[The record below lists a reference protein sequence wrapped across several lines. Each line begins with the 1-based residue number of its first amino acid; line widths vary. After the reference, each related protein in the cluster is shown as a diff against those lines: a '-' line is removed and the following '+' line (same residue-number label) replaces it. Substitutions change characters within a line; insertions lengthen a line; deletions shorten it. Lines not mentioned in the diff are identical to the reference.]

1 MQSSWNFA
9 SWAEPSRAGFFRAE
23 PSWQSFRSEL
33 SRAGVFKK
41 WAITSWSRAENSF
54 INNKVFQVN
63 TSKGGGRYWKVGEN
77 RILCIFITIH
87 WKEGCNSFILASIT
101 PDFIMLHK
109 ISFKR
114 IISAHLSNILQHEL
128 VPKLP
133 RAELSWVGRPPA
145 QAKSKLSQ
153 AELS

>member
-1 MQSSWNFA
+1 MLDLPLRALLSFHFGNLFGEDRVNTIFSRDDEKQNDSQSGRNAVLLASISILLVMQPSWNFA

-63 TSKGGGRYWKVGEN
+63 TSKGGGRYWKVVEKQN
-77 RILCIFITIH
+77 SLYIH
-87 WKEGCNSFILASIT
+87 HYSLKGGV
-101 PDFIMLHK
+101 
-109 ISFKR
+109 
-114 IISAHLSNILQHEL
+114 Q
-128 VPKLP
+128 
-133 RAELSWVGRPPA
+133 
-145 QAKSKLSQ
+145 
-153 AELS
+153 